1 MRLVMR
7 VGLRDLRCKWLRD
20 VTVPKIFLLRHLSV
34 LTDPLSEAVYWQ
46 GLMINPAKTESR
58 ATVSQQRASR
68 FQLALFP
75 IHLSRSLSKTTLHT
89 HTQYHRRRAQRC
101 SAQWSC
107 IWPRVT
113 EERRWILSYMI
124 PPAHTRARAR
134 VNALRREEGRMKEK
148 VSTSSDLVRGEY
160 VSFKGCPVS
169 CCH

>member
-89 HTQYHRRRAQRC
+89 HTVPPSESTALQRAVELHLAPGNRGEKMNLVLHD
-101 SAQWSC
+101 SPS
-107 IWPRVT
+107 T
-113 EERRWILSYMI
+113 HM
-124 PPAHTRARAR
+124 RAR
-134 VNALRREEGRMKEK
+134 VSKCTETRGRKNEG
-148 VSTSSDLVRGEY
+148 
-160 VSFKGCPVS
+160 KGQHFIWSCPWWI
-169 CCH
+169 CFL